1 MSNTLGIDFGID
13 AAEFAADLPS
23 VLVWGAQSVTGTR
36 SAWVRDLDAEAQQ
49 NMNIETCEWL
59 GTVSDFSGSTLPPN
73 NTQVT
78 VGGTTAHVM
87 TRETN
92 EDDSVVR
99 LQLRRRVETL

>member
-1 MSNTLGIDFGID
+1 MANTLGIDFGLD
-13 AAEFAADLPS
+13 VAEFATDIPI

-36 SAWVRDLDAEAQQ
+36 SAWVRDLDAEAEGLL
-49 NMNIETCEWL
+49 NIERCEWI
-59 GTVSDFSGSTLPPN
+59 GTVTDFSGSTLPAN
-73 NTQVT
+73 NVQVT
-78 VGGTTAHVM
+78 VGGVTAHTL